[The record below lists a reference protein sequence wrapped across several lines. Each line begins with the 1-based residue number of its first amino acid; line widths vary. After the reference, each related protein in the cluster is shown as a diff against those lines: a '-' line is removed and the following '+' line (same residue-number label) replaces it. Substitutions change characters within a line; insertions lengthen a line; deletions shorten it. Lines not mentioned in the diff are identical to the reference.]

1 MAGLSLYCAGE
12 IDLSALTCSTG
23 WQSVVANPPFD
34 ISQLDPE
41 LLAVMF
47 AGGFFFMVPVWVAC
61 IGVQKLLS
69 VIR

>member
-23 WQSVVANPPFD
+23 WQAVVANPPFD
-34 ISQLDPE
+34 VSQLDPE

-47 AGGFFFMVPVWVAC
+47 AGGFFIMVPVWAAC